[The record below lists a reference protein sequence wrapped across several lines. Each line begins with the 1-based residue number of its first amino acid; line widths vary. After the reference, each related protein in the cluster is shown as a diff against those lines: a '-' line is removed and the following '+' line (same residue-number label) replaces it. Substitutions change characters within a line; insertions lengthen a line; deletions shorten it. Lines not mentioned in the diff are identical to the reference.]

1 IQATQLAS
9 RRSIRNPWNVEE
21 KKSEGMLRGATK
33 FLRIA
38 RSPRSSSRYSTL
50 SERVAQ
56 REREKLKQY
65 LEETKEFVENAKHKE
80 NGNIGM
86 RGSKENQGI
95 RHIMKSEEMSEK
107 DGFANEEL
115 ERMHEEGFDRGR
127 EKTNCPIF

>member
-1 IQATQLAS
+1 LAS

-65 LEETKEFVENAKHKE
+65 LEETKEFVENAT
-80 NGNIGM
+80 
-86 RGSKENQGI
+86 
-95 RHIMKSEEMSEK
+95 EK